1 MTLKEFITQYDK
13 EGSVV
18 LMEGKRIVLEAEQE
32 KLTKLGELLA
42 KRTKLMKFRSGN
54 AAGSDH
60 YFSLG
65 VVSVDNKRLQV
76 ITPYTGHRKKT
87 NQAYETVSLDNID
100 MASDHEIVYQSKID
114 KKNNKL
120 IDRYVSG
127 ERDRFAIKAAYL
139 IRDTVKAIGT
149 DEIGPATFG
158 LFYDDLENPLAGGTG
173 HTMKVCK
180 ENDIPILN
188 QEAWFKWLEE

>member
-1 MTLKEFITQYDK
+1 MILEDATITKDNKIKAINMTLIQFITQYDK
-13 EGSVV
+13 KDSVV
-18 LMEGKRIVLEAEQE
+18 LLEGKRNVLVEDQV
-32 KLTKLGELLA
+32 KLIQLGELLA
-42 KRTKLMKFRSGN
+42 KNTKHMKFRSGN
-54 AAGSDH
+54 AAGSDY

-65 VVSVDNKRLQV
+65 VVSINNKRLQV

-87 NQAYETVSLDNID
+87 NQAYETISLDDID
-100 MASDHEIVYQSKID
+100 MVSDQEIVYQSKVH

-149 DEIGPATFG
+149 EEIGPATFG
-158 LFYDDLENPLAGGTG
+158 LFYDDLENPLVEQIEG
-173 HTMKVCK
+173 
-180 ENDIPILN
+180 NN
-188 QEAWFKWLEE
+188 QN

>member
-42 KRTKLMKFRSGN
+42 KRTKLMKFRCGN

>member
-1 MTLKEFITQYDK
+1 MQLVLIITF
-13 EGSVV
+13 
-18 LMEGKRIVLEAEQE
+18 L
-32 KLTKLGELLA
+32 
-42 KRTKLMKFRSGN
+42 
-54 AAGSDH
+54 
-60 YFSLG
+60 
-65 VVSVDNKRLQV
+65 LQV